1 MTMTEWFDTLD
12 GILLERLGV
21 DSGSLADQPYSL
33 TDRYHAGEHPE
44 DVADDI
50 LADPMEYL

>member
-1 MTMTEWFDTLD
+1 MTEWFDTLD